1 MSPKQDAYYFFRKR
15 DILASR
21 GARKVLARPLA
32 LDEVVSQG
40 KFSFS
45 SSFLGKVH
53 SLSGEKR
60 EGLIPGNG

>member
-45 SSFLGKVH
+45 SSFLGKYTLYLVRK
-53 SLSGEKR
+53 ER
-60 EGLIPGNG
+60 V